1 MAESLRKTLPSFISS
16 TSFCSNL
23 VILPELLTNLKEFS
37 LKNKSLHTLSG
48 PPKSQALL
56 ESGIIEPEDC
66 IP

>member
-1 MAESLRKTLPSFISS
+1 MANFKVLPSFNLRASS
-16 TSFCSNL
+16 CLNL
-23 VILPELLTNLKEFS
+23 VISPDLLTNLIESS